1 MRPFRGPAEHIEILR
16 EMSFFEHLGDLRSV
30 LVASSIVFLGLS
42 IAYWCFS
49 GPILDWLSRRVPVDH
64 LVFYSPSEAFMVRTK
79 LSFVLGGL
87 TAFPYVAYRFWRF
100 VTPGLFKRE
109 KGRVGPVVFA
119 SGVLFYTGVAF
130 CYFVVAPVI
139 VNFMLRYGTQRVQPL
154 ISVSSYFDM
163 VAQMCLAFGLVFQL
177 PIVMLLLCLIG
188 IVSPRLFLNQWRY
201 AIVIIWI
208 AAAIFTPSADPIS
221 QTLLAVPLCLLY
233 IGSALV
239 SLVLVRRREREREND
254 A

>member
-30 LVASSIVFLGLS
+30 LVASSIAFLGLS

-49 GPILDWLSRRVPVDH
+49 GPILEWLTLRVPVDH

-79 LSFVLGGL
+79 LSFVLGGM
-87 TAFPYVAYRFWRF
+87 TAFPYIAYRLWRF
-100 VTPGLFKRE
+100 ITPGLFKRE
-109 KGRVGPVVFA
+109 KSKMGPVVFA
-119 SGVLFYTGVAF
+119 SAVLFYTGVAF

-139 VNFMLRYGTQRVQPL
+139 VNFMLRYGTERVQPL
-154 ISVSSYFDM
+154 LSISAYFNT
-163 VAQMCLAFGLVFQL
+163 VAQLCLAFGLVFQL

-188 IVSPRLFLNQWRY
+188 IVSPRTFLNQWRY
-201 AIVIIWI
+201 AITIIFV
-208 AAAIFTPSADPIS
+208 AAAIVTPSPDFIS
-221 QTLLAVPLCLLY
+221 QTLMAVPLCLLY

-239 SLVLVRRREREREND
+239 ALVLVRRREREREND